1 LFVGNP
7 YRERITMKHR
17 SLIWGLLALGMLTS
31 PAYAYL
37 DPGTGSILL
46 QALIGGIAASVTVV
60 SLYYQKVKAF
70 FAGRSSSKQTDGK

>member
-1 LFVGNP
+1 MNQ
-7 YRERITMKHR
+7 R
-17 SLIWGLLALGMLTS
+17 SILWGVVALGILTT

-60 SLYYQKVKAF
+60 SLYYNRVKAF
-70 FAGRSSSKQTDGK
+70 FAGRFGSKQQTEK

>member
-1 LFVGNP
+1 M
-7 YRERITMKHR
+7 THR
-17 SLIWGLLALGMLTS
+17 SMIWGLLALGLLTT

-46 QALIGGIAASVTVV
+46 QALIGGIAASVTVI

-70 FAGRSSSKQTDGK
+70 FSGKSASKQTDVK